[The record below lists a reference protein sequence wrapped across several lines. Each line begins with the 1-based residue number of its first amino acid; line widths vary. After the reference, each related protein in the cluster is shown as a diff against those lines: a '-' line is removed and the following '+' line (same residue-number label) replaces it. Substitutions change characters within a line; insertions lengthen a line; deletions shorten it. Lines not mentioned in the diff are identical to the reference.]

1 MICESFRRQL
11 NELSSLLYKMHP
23 GDYTQRS
30 AMLGNASIG
39 QHVRHIIELAQ
50 SLLQGYTDGIVN
62 YDARKRDLQLETEID
77 FAQQCIRSLSDSLHR
92 PDKPLLLVQGN
103 DAADTLSS
111 FYYRE
116 VMYNTEHAIHHKAL
130 IRVALREMQLSL
142 VDDDFGV
149 APSTIQY
156 RRSH

>member
-1 MICESFRRQL
+1 MICESFRGQL
-11 NELSSLLYKMHP
+11 NELSLLLYKIHP
-23 GDYTQRS
+23 ADYTHRS

-50 SLLQGYTDGIVN
+50 SLLQGYADGIIN
-62 YDARKRDLQLETEID
+62 YDLRKRDLQLETEKD
-77 FAQQCIRSLSDSLHR
+77 FAQQCIQKLSGTLCR

-103 DAADTLSS
+103 DTVNTLSS

-116 VMYNTEHAIHHKAL
+116 IMYNTEHTIHHKAL
-130 IRVALREMQLSL
+130 IRVALREMQLAL

-156 RRSH
+156 RRNH